1 MGQNRTVAQIER
13 RVQDLALYLE
23 INHSDDEGEGNVAD
37 MSGKKPLRL
46 DDDDGDA
53 DSVDATGATA
63 TASNTMSFNE
73 RLKAFYDSDEEDD
86 DGMRPSMLRK
96 RRSADGE
103 GGADDS
109 RKKKLQKKVSRIRR
123 SVGGISD
130 SDDDDDLFGGDND
143 KSGSISD
150 DDMETGAAPSL
161 LSQASLKGGLTIPV
175 ARTRNVMIDSD
186 DEL

>member
-23 INHSDDEGEGNVAD
+23 INHSDDEGDDNVAD
-37 MSGKKPLRL
+37 MSNKKPLRL
-46 DDDDGDA
+46 DDDDDGA
-53 DSVDATGATA
+53 DSLDATGA

-73 RLKAFYDSDEEDD
+73 RLKAFYDSDEDEDD
-86 DGMRPSMLRK
+86 DGMGPSMLRK
-96 RRSADGE
+96 RRNADGE
-103 GGADDS
+103 GGAGDS

-130 SDDDDDLFGGDND
+130 SDDDDLFVGDND
-143 KSGSISD
+143 KSGNISD
-150 DDMETGAAPSL
+150 DDMATDAPPSL
-161 LSQASLKGGLTIPV
+161 LSQASLKGGLTIPISR
-175 ARTRNVMIDSD
+175 ARNVMIDSD